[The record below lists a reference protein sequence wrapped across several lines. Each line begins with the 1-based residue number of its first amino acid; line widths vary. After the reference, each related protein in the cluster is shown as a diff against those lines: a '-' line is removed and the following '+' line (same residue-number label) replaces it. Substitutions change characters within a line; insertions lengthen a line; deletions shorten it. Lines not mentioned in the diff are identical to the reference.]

1 MPTPVRYFLFQVPGW
16 LLAACVIAAL
26 WEWAGLQSW
35 AAGGLFALYVR
46 KDIVLYPFVRRAYEP
61 GVQHAG
67 DRLVGSVGVVQRRLA
82 PHGYVKINGE
92 LWRAKTPPGA
102 PLGPGCRVRVIAV
115 RGLTLHVV
123 PAP

>member
-1 MPTPVRYFLFQVPGW
+1 M
-16 LLAACVIAAL
+16 AACVLAAL
-26 WEWAGLQSW
+26 WEWAGLQPW
-35 AAGGLFALYVR
+35 VAGGLLALYVL

-67 DRLVGSVGVVQRRLA
+67 ERLVGSAGVVHRRLA

-92 LWRAKTPPGA
+92 LWRAQTVAGQA
-102 PLGPGCRVRVIAV
+102 LDPGCRVRVTAV

-123 PAP
+123 REPAPPRC